1 MPCSMKASARLYAP
15 LPVHDD
21 DRQRHLP
28 AAGRHPEA
36 YTKKS
41 ELWQYLKDHVTP
53 GVYRAVRVNL
63 GGLTD
68 LHFPGGDKVVVATYR
83 QLRKIFKFN

>member
-1 MPCSMKASARLYAP
+1 MCVRDS
-15 LPVHDD
+15 
-21 DRQRHLP
+21 
-28 AAGRHPEA
+28 
-36 YTKKS
+36 
-41 ELWQYLKDHVTP
+41 VTP

-83 QLRKIFKFN
+83 QMCIRDRCGIAQR